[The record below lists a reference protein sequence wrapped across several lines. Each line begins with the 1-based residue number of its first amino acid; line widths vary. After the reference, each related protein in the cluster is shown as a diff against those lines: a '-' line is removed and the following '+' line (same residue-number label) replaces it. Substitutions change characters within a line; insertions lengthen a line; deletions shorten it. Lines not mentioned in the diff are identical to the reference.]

1 MSEFQR
7 YKINPLHCKII
18 NILRHRAAVCSYR
31 TIAVDSKTFYSC
43 RGFNTRRL
51 SATLCIGVVD
61 YNSASK
67 VKETVRKLKFLDSL
81 FVRIKYFS
89 QIALICLVLL
99 LLFHN
104 AHSLYGSGKSCDE
117 RFDISAASSFNI
129 KKGIEPNIFY
139 FDILGQYFS
148 RFAKIS
154 VGMQFTSANTD
165 VLLKAMFTPLNTL
178 HHTIG
183 LGSAYHFSHLYNVGS
198 IHDLLASFEYTLVR
212 PHTFIF
218 FAQMGYMHQWI
229 IIPVPRSRTIV
240 IDQPS
245 ITMAFHFTGIIKKEW
260 YIGGGISSYE
270 IFRYPVFA
278 NPSLGVD
285 LYYRSD
291 GQHFPKG
298 FYLGL
303 EGILRYS
310 DLFTFSGY
318 PENFII
324 KSVIGMNYNAK

>member
-1 MSEFQR
+1 MGVENHATKDS
-7 YKINPLHCKII
+7 
-18 NILRHRAAVCSYR
+18 ILA
-31 TIAVDSKTFYSC
+31 
-43 RGFNTRRL
+43 
-51 SATLCIGVVD
+51 
-61 YNSASK
+61 
-67 VKETVRKLKFLDSL
+67 
-81 FVRIKYFS
+81 
-89 QIALICLVLL
+89 LL
-99 LLFHN
+99 LL
-104 AHSLYGSGKSCDE
+104 SIL
-117 RFDISAASSFNI
+117 
-129 KKGIEPNIFY
+129 KKGLNRIF
-139 FDILGQYFS
+139 FILIYWDS
-148 RFAKIS
+148 I
-154 VGMQFTSANTD
+154 SANTD

-324 KSVIGMNYNAK
+324 KSVIGMKL

>member
-1 MSEFQR
+1 MLSRMSKFQR
-7 YKINPLHCKII
+7 YRINPLHCKII
-18 NILRHRAAVCSYR
+18 NILRHGAAVRSYK
-31 TIAVDSKTFYSC
+31 TIAVDSKTLYC
-43 RGFNTRRL
+43 GL
-51 SATLCIGVVD
+51 
-61 YNSASK
+61 ASK
-67 VKETVRKLKFLDSL
+67 FKETFQELKFFDSL
-81 FVRIKYFS
+81 FVRIKRFS
-89 QIALICLVLL
+89 RIAPICLVLL

-104 AHSLYGSGKSCDE
+104 AQSLYGSGKSCDKK
-117 RFDISAASSFNI
+117 FDISAASSFNI
-129 KKGIEPNIFY
+129 QKGLEPNIFY

-148 RFAKIS
+148 RFAKITG
-154 VGMQFTSANTD
+154 GMQFTSANTD
-165 VLLKAMFTPLNTL
+165 VLLKTMFTPLNTL
-178 HHTIG
+178 RHTIG
-183 LGSAYHFSHLYNVGS
+183 LGPTYHFSHLYNIGF
-198 IHDLLASFEYTLVR
+198 IHDILASFEYTLVI

-218 FAQMGYMHQWI
+218 FTQTGYMHQWI

-324 KSVIGMNYNAK
+324 KSVIGMKL